1 MLFRSPS
8 AAPHRRGPDPGVPA
22 VLASGSVP
30 PAPSPDPTAA
40 GRERAPSVR
49 RNLSLD
55 LVAAMGVGI
64 TTALVGSLLPSV
76 ARREGLD
83 PVGLAILAASP
94 FLANLLG
101 AFAGRVGPRTTRQ
114 QAAMRSAGALLLGAL
129 VLLPVPTPFAAAAFG
144 FWLTIAFGI
153 PMQHRIWGEIGRAH
167 V

>member
-1 MLFRSPS
+1 MCSS
-8 AAPHRRGPDPGVPA
+8 
-22 VLASGSVP
+22 
-30 PAPSPDPTAA
+30 
-40 GRERAPSVR
+40 
-49 RNLSLD
+49 D
-55 LVAAMGVGI
+55 L
-64 TTALVGSLLPSV
+64 GSLLPSV

-129 VLLPVPTPFAAAAFG
+129 VLLPVPTLFAAVAFG

-153 PMQHRIWGEIGRAH
+153 PMQHRIWGAIYPPGERGRYLGLVTTGRTAAAGTAALVGGLVADRTGGLGAIAIAGGIGALCALS
-167 V
+167 